1 MEKINFQDN
10 ITKANAE
17 TMTQFQDNIENA
29 INEINYNIITDGEA
43 VKCGYKIDNKDVYVK
58 RINFGALPNN
68 TSKSVNTNIDFNQN
82 TLIKIEGIAKYNS
95 NNIAFPIPFTNPSNL
110 SYAIGVNIDNDN
122 NIVVTT
128 GTDRSSYNGIFNI
141 YYIGE

>member
-17 TMTQFQDNIENA
+17 TMNTFQDNIENA

-58 RINFGALPNN
+58 RINFGNLPNSTLKDVN
-68 TSKSVNTNIDFNQN
+68 HNITNFSKIV
-82 TLIKIEGIAKYNS
+82 KIEGTALTNTGYGYSIPNNNMLVFYTNEYVRITTTTNESDYNAE
-95 NNIAFPIPFTNPSNL
+95 I
-110 SYAIGVNIDNDN
+110 
-122 NIVVTT
+122 
-128 GTDRSSYNGIFNI
+128 NI
-141 YYIGE
+141 YYLGE

>member
-1 MEKINFQDN
+1 MEKINFQNN

-58 RINFGALPNN
+58 RINFGNLPNSTLKDVN
-68 TSKSVNTNIDFNQN
+68 HNITNFSKIV
-82 TLIKIEGIAKYNS
+82 KIEGTALTNTGYGYSIPNNNMLVFYTNEYVRITTTTNESDYNAE
-95 NNIAFPIPFTNPSNL
+95 I
-110 SYAIGVNIDNDN
+110 
-122 NIVVTT
+122 
-128 GTDRSSYNGIFNI
+128 NI
-141 YYIGE
+141 YYLGE

>member
-1 MEKINFQDN
+1 MEKINFQNN
-10 ITKANAE
+10 ITKASAE
-17 TMTQFQDNIENA
+17 TMTQFQNNIENA

-68 TSKSVNTNIDFNQN
+68 TSKSINTNIDFNQN
-82 TLIKIEGIAKYNS
+82 TLIKIEGIAKFNS
-95 NNIAFPIPFTNPSNL
+95 NNIAFPIPFVNPANL
-110 SYAIGVNIDNDN
+110 SYSISVNIDNDN
-122 NIVVTT
+122 NIVVVT
-128 GTDRSSYNGIFNI
+128 GSDRSSYSAIFNV

>member
-1 MEKINFQDN
+1 MEKINFQN
-10 ITKANAE
+10 NVTKANAE
-17 TMTQFQDNIENA
+17 TMTQFQNNIENA

-58 RINFGALPNN
+58 RINFGTLPNN
-68 TSKSVNTNIDFNQN
+68 TSKSINTNIDFNQN

-95 NNIAFPIPFTNPSNL
+95 NNIAFPIPLTNPINL
-110 SYAIGVNIDNDN
+110 AYSISVNIDNDN
-122 NIVVTT
+122 NIVVIT
-128 GTDRSSYNGIFNI
+128 GSDRSSYSAIFNV

>member
-1 MEKINFQDN
+1 MEKINFQN
-10 ITKANAE
+10 NVTKANAE

-95 NNIAFPIPFTNPSNL
+95 SNVAFSIPFINPYNL
-110 SYAIGVNIDNDN
+110 SFSIGVNIEKD

-128 GTDRSSYNGIFNI
+128 GSDRSSYNGIFNI

>member
-1 MEKINFQDN
+1 MEKINFQNN

-95 NNIAFPIPFTNPSNL
+95 NNIAFPIPFTNPSDF
-110 SYAIGVNIDNDN
+110 SYTIGVNIDNDN